1 MVALFVDLTAAFD
14 TIDREILCETMR
26 ERGVKK
32 GLVDRV
38 KEALRETKRKV
49 GAGGETREFLDS
61 KRGKIG
67 MSTAPV

>member
-1 MVALFVDLTAAFD
+1 MIALFVDLKTVFD

-26 ERGVKK
+26 ERGVRK

-49 GAGGETREFLDS
+49 GAGGETGESFWTV
-61 KRGKIG
+61 RG
-67 MSTAPV
+67 VR